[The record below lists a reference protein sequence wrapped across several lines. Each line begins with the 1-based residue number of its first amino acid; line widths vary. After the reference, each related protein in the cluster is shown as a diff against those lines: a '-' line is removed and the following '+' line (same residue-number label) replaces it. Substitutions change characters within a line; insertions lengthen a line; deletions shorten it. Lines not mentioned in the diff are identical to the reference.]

1 MATKAALF
9 GEPAA
14 PVAHVE
20 SAASN
25 STKTSGP
32 KVTVVGSGAVGLA
45 CAFSIVNQGLASDL
59 VLIDVSGRGNITL
72 PVASIH
78 IRARFHFTSLSPLRR
93 RSRK

>member
-59 VLIDVSGRGNITL
+59 VLIDVSGSAWLSRCPL
-72 PVASIH
+72 HPSR
-78 IRARFHFTSLSPLRR
+78 IRANFHLASTSPL
-93 RSRK
+93 